1 MATTRCTQH
10 FLAHVTFTSPCTH
23 ANRQTAQHSSTVHGV
38 QMPFSFEAWECTLS
52 SLGSAAEIMVCFVGR
67 APASSSCSVSSFSQA
82 PWEVGEKSCQLH
94 WLRYVQTKHFSQ
106 WSKTKCMMVPE
117 LRVRKADVLSRGES
131 WGLPGVCRPGR
142 LQQEIPQLFVLAS
155 RATRHHAESRQ
166 PPGRFLW
173 EGSQQIFKKCLCHPK
188 WIRELKRGKVKCGA
202 DRVNR

>member
-23 ANRQTAQHSSTVHGV
+23 ANRPTAQHSSTVHGV

-82 PWEVGEKSCQLH
+82 SWEVGEKSCQLH
-94 WLRYVQTKHFSQ
+94 WWRCVQTKHFAQ
-106 WSKTKCMMVPE
+106 WSKTKCMIVPE

-142 LQQEIPQLFVLAS
+142 LSPAGDTSVICFGITSNSAPRWEPTTAGQVPV
-155 RATRHHAESRQ
+155 
-166 PPGRFLW
+166 GRF
-173 EGSQQIFKKCLCHPK
+173 S
-188 WIRELKRGKVKCGA
+188 
-202 DRVNR
+202 VNIQMVFVSPEVD